1 MAIGLLLGWII
12 FGRSNENQ
20 TDEHNHT
27 AMADSET
34 IWTCSMHPQIRK
46 SESGDCPICGM
57 DLIPLE
63 STPYGSEHVTNCHA
77 VGTDSNYGG

>member
-1 MAIGLLLGWII
+1 MKNINKTTVIIAISTMAIGLLLGWII

-34 IWTCSMHPQIRK
+34 IFYM
-46 SESGDCPICGM
+46 
-57 DLIPLE
+57 LYA
-63 STPYGSEHVTNCHA
+63 STDQEE
-77 VGTDSNYGG
+77 